1 MYGDVSRYGKVILFG
16 MYHWNKI
23 VSIEVGGTKSCQTV
37 SLSAQLFF
45 WKSVSQITDL
55 ETDLLHFLI

>member
-23 VSIEVGGTKSCQTV
+23 VSIEVGK
-37 SLSAQLFF
+37 LNHAKLF
-45 WKSVSQITDL
+45 
-55 ETDLLHFLI
+55 H